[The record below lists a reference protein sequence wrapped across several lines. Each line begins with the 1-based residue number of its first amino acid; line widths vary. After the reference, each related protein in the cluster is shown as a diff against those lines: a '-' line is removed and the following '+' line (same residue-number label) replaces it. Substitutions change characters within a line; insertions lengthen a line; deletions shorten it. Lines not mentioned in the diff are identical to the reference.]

1 MRLQVSNRPNRTAR
15 KVKNIKKTEHSIGV
29 DLGGTDIKAGLVSS
43 VGDISCRVVVPTDVE
58 TGGPKV
64 VASRIAEA
72 VRQVLVEAETQDGN
86 SHQPSVSISRQ
97 KEPTATLA
105 NSRRFPTAGSHSCKI
120 GVGLGSPGLIIA
132 ETGVVHFSPNFPGW
146 SDIPLVTYVN
156 AELAKLQTPK
166 KYKPVLRG
174 MDNDVNAMTLGELH
188 HGAGVGYNNLVALT
202 LGTGVGG
209 GVVIDGEVYHG
220 SQNTAGELG
229 HTVVEP
235 DGRYCGCGNQGCLE
249 AYAGAK
255 NIVERIQEKIA
266 TGRNTTLATATN
278 TGTTLTP
285 RMIAEA
291 AQAGDELAIEIF
303 AETGRYIGIALT
315 SIAHILNPQIAII
328 GGGIAEAGEKLLFEP
343 IRTELSKRAMDI
355 PAQMEIV
362 KAHLGNDAGIVGA
375 AMLALEVE
383 KPAF

>member
-105 NSRRFPTAGSHSCKI
+105 NSRQPTADSHSCEI

-188 HGAGVGYNNLVALT
+188 HGAGVGYNNLVAFT

-266 TGRNTTLATATN
+266 TGRNTTLTTATN
-278 TGTTLTP
+278 AGTTLTP

-343 IRTELSKRAMDI
+343 IRVELSKRAMDI

-375 AMLALEVE
+375 AMLAFQSE